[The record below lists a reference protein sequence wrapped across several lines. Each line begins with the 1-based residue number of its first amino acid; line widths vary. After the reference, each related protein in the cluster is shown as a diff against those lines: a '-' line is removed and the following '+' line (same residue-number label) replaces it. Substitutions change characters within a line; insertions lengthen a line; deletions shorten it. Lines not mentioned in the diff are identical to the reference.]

1 MYIIKNAFKCIGR
14 SRGRNILI
22 GVIVFVIAVSACIG
36 LSIRQA
42 AENAKSET
50 LEGLT
55 VTATISF
62 DRQKAMSDMISE
74 DNGDIS
80 ENGRPSFDRDKFS
93 DFMGESSSLT
103 LDEYKKYA
111 EAESVKDFYYSISSS
126 FNGNDDF
133 LPVSNDTT
141 SEDENTS
148 NSNENS
154 FGMNGFFQPP
164 EDMRNQMMGA
174 QSDFTVVGYS
184 SESAMT
190 SFIDGTATI
199 VDGAVFTEGT
209 TDAECIISQ
218 ELANYNSIEVSDTI
232 TLENPNN
239 EDESYEFTVVGIYTD
254 SSSNESSFS
263 IMGATSTDPANKIY
277 TSYAALQA
285 VLDASGENSETVTD
299 DTTGREF
306 STEIKSTL
314 SATYLLS
321 DVDSYNKFTEEVRE
335 LGLDKSYNVSSSD
348 ISSYES
354 SLVPLETLSKLA
366 GYFLI
371 VILLIGAIILI
382 VLNIFNIRERKYEI
396 GVLTAM
402 GMKKFKVALQFL
414 TEIFVVTIIA
424 VIVGVGVGG
433 VSSVPVT
440 NALLENQ
447 IAAESNQYN
456 KIEENFGRPG
466 NMIPGGNMP
475 GNMGQNNIPQMQN
488 GGPGNFFD
496 ANEVA
501 EYISEIDEA
510 MNLTVVFQM
519 LGIAVLLTIVS
530 GAVSMLFI
538 MRYDPLRILA
548 NRD

>member
-1 MYIIKNAFKCIGR
+1 
-14 SRGRNILI
+14 
-22 GVIVFVIAVSACIG
+22 
-36 LSIRQA
+36 
-42 AENAKSET
+42 
-50 LEGLT
+50 
-55 VTATISF
+55 
-62 DRQKAMSDMISE
+62 
-74 DNGDIS
+74 
-80 ENGRPSFDRDKFS
+80 
-93 DFMGESSSLT
+93 
-103 LDEYKKYA
+103 
-111 EAESVKDFYYSISSS
+111 
-126 FNGNDDF
+126 
-133 LPVSNDTT
+133 
-141 SEDENTS
+141 
-148 NSNENS
+148 
-154 FGMNGFFQPP
+154 
-164 EDMRNQMMGA
+164 MMGA
-174 QSDFTVVGYS
+174 QSDFTVIGYS

-199 VDGAVFTEGT
+199 ATGAVFTEGT
-209 TDAECIISQ
+209 EAAECIISQ
-218 ELANYNSIEVSDTI
+218 ELANYNSITVGDTI

-239 EDESYEFTVVGIYTD
+239 EDENYEFTVVGIYTD

-277 TSYAALQA
+277 TSYNALQTI
-285 VLDASGENSETVTD
+285 LDASSENSETVTD
-299 DTTGREF
+299 DNTGREF
-306 STEIKSTL
+306 STEIKSSL
-314 SATYLLS
+314 SATYVLS
-321 DVDSYNKFTEEVRE
+321 DVDSYNKFTEEVRT
-335 LGLDKSYNVSSSD
+335 LGLSEDYIVSSSD

-371 VILLIGAIILI
+371 VVLLIGAIILI

-424 VIVGVGVGG
+424 VIIGVDVGG
-433 VSSVPVT
+433 ASSVPVT

-447 IAAESNQYN
+447 VAAESNQYN

-466 NMIPGGNMP
+466 NMIPN
-475 GNMGQNNIPQMQN
+475 NMGPGNIPQMQN
-488 GGPGNFFD
+488 DRPDNFFGST
-496 ANEVA
+496 EVA

-519 LGIAVLLTIVS
+519 LGIAMILTIVS

>member
-62 DRQKAMSDMISE
+62 DRQKAMNDMISE

-111 EAESVKDFYYSISSS
+111 EAESVKDFYYSVSAS

-141 SEDENTS
+141 SEDEDTS

-190 SFIDGTATI
+190 SFINGTATI

-277 TSYAALQA
+277 TSYAALQT

-371 VILLIGAIILI
+371 VVLLIGAIILI

-447 IAAESNQYN
+447 IAAESSEYN
-456 KIEENFGRPG
+456 RIEQNFGRPENIIPD
-466 NMIPGGNMP
+466 NMGP
-475 GNMGQNNIPQMQN
+475 GNVGQNDIPQMQN

-496 ANEVA
+496 ANKVA